1 MIPYEWTSGIIGLL
15 IAGAILFLVR
25 RRRLHGPYA
34 LWWLGV
40 SAAIVLISLFP
51 QLVNHVAYRLGI
63 SYPPI
68 LPVLIGIGLLL
79 IKILTMDIER
89 SRQELRLRRLTQRLG
104 ILDAEITQLKERNV
118 GTPPDHATLPEGSAN
133 TQTGESPTL
142 SQRES
147 AL

>member
-1 MIPYEWTSGIIGLL
+1 MIPYEWTLGVIGLL
-15 IAGAILFLVR
+15 IAGMILFLVR
-25 RRRLHGPYA
+25 RGHLHGTYA

-40 SAAIVLISLFP
+40 SVAILLMSLFP
-51 QLVNHVAYRLGI
+51 QIVNQIAYRLGI

-104 ILDAEITQLKERNV
+104 ILDAEIIRLKENIA
-118 GTPPDHATLPEGSAN
+118 TPGPGVVKRLRGAAN
-133 TQTGESPTL
+133 THSGES
-142 SQRES
+142 SAGDQRES
-147 AL
+147 ER